1 MKDALYDIVQHTVDV
16 GTLTLI
22 KITGDDKTTQIN
34 SVAEDRSVILDAQ
47 FHSAIPE
54 FVGVFGMPNLN
65 KLKTILNIT
74 EYQENAQLTI
84 THQQD
89 ADGNRLPSG
98 IDFENKAGDFRNNYR
113 FVLANI
119 VNDQLKSVKFRG
131 VNWDVEVSPS
141 VVSIQRMRFQSQA
154 NSDETSFVATM
165 NKDKLEFH
173 FGNKS
178 THAGQFVFAQ
188 AVSGKLTAG
197 RLWPVQLFNSI
208 LSLPGEKMLRF
219 SDQGAAQISVDS
231 GLAMYNYTIPALQK

>member
-89 ADGNRLPSG
+89 ADGNR
-98 IDFENKAGDFRNNYR
+98 
-113 FVLANI
+113 
-119 VNDQLKSVKFRG
+119 
-131 VNWDVEVSPS
+131 
-141 VVSIQRMRFQSQA
+141 
-154 NSDETSFVATM
+154 
-165 NKDKLEFH
+165 
-173 FGNKS
+173 
-178 THAGQFVFAQ
+178 
-188 AVSGKLTAG
+188 
-197 RLWPVQLFNSI
+197 
-208 LSLPGEKMLRF
+208 
-219 SDQGAAQISVDS
+219 
-231 GLAMYNYTIPALQK
+231 